1 MQLSELISRESDKSQ
16 STPVFVVNVLREA
29 ILRGLIPPG
38 KILRQGEI
46 AAELGLSHIPVREA
60 MRQLEAEGFVEII
73 QNRGAVVKGL
83 TSEDA
88 MEIFSIRIL
97 IESEAL
103 RLAMPGL
110 DEKIFRKCE
119 FINSEIGDEQDV
131 HRWCGL
137 NWDFH
142 KCLYEA
148 AQSPRLLQLI
158 QNLYSNVDRYLRI
171 YLEVEDY
178 RSIGS
183 QEHASI
189 LEACRAGDADLAVAA
204 LRLHLE
210 NSRRL
215 LVNLRDSKENNTQ
228 KEDS

>member
-1 MQLSELISRESDKSQ
+1 MELPELISRESGKNQ

-29 ILRGLIPPG
+29 IMRGLIPPG

-73 QNRGAVVKGL
+73 PNRGAVVKGL

-97 IESEAL
+97 LESEAL

-119 FINSEIGDEQDV
+119 FINGEIGDEQDV
-131 HRWCGL
+131 HKWCGL

-178 RSIGS
+178 RNIGR

-189 LEACRAGDADLAVAA
+189 LEACRAGDVESAVAA
-204 LRLHLE
+204 LRRHLE
-210 NSRRL
+210 NSRKL
-215 LVNLRDSKENNTQ
+215 LIELRDSKEGNT
-228 KEDS
+228 